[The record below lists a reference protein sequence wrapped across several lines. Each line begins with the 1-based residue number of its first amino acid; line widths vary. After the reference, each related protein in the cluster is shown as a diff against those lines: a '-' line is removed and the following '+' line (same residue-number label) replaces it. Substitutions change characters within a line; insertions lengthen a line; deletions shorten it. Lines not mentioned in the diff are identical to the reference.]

1 MIWAANKVAMLEPR
15 EWPHTKTDD
24 PDLLTLHFAYSK
36 TALHGKL
43 MLMLIT
49 SLTQVGSLF
58 LVYLKTV
65 GEHNSTTR

>member
-15 EWPHTKTDD
+15 EWPHRKTDD

-43 MLMLIT
+43 MLIT

-58 LVYLKTV
+58 LVYLS
-65 GEHNSTTR
+65 ENRLENTT